1 MEAFFAARGC
11 PHDLITRARLR
22 VEGKQ
27 RADLLVTTPGS
38 DPTAVDQPP
47 LVTFITYH
55 PKNEGTGFETWR
67 REELSHLRSHN
78 FWLYLVLMAETLLN
92 YVTKRRSRS
101 TDNSADGRVESPEA
115 KKAKNADNLEILA
128 ANREHAGDA
137 SEEDSDIVLT
147 ALELTDDLSGI
158 LKGILEKLN
167 KLDTIERAV
176 KKIEGSLVK
185 LEERTTK
192 LEALEKTARED
203 IDNLKANHAII
214 EKKQDDTKDA
224 LDKKI
229 KGLDGKIAEL
239 ADKERKIS
247 QTLDDLNTKD
257 LYLEAYSRREN
268 IKFNKIKE
276 SSMHPNESENT
287 EEVLRFFLE
296 KQLGYQNARSVEIH
310 RIHRLGKKREDGGA
324 RPILAR
330 FLRFKDCEEILLA
343 LGSLL
348 KGTNFQMFR
357 NPPQELV
364 TRRSKQMD
372 TFKRAKRNN
381 IPVSFSKSQPDKLYV
396 RGKLW
401 PVGQV
406 LEI

>member
-1 MEAFFAARGC
+1 
-11 PHDLITRARLR
+11 
-22 VEGKQ
+22 
-27 RADLLVTTPGS
+27 
-38 DPTAVDQPP
+38 
-47 LVTFITYH
+47 
-55 PKNEGTGFETWR
+55 
-67 REELSHLRSHN
+67 
-78 FWLYLVLMAETLLN
+78 MAETLLN
-92 YVTKRRSRS
+92 YVTKRRNSS
-101 TDNSADGRVESPEA
+101 SDSSADGRVESPEA

-128 ANREHAGDA
+128 ANREHASDA

-167 KLDTIERAV
+167 KLDMIERAV
-176 KKIEGSLVK
+176 KKTEGSLVK

-203 IDNLKANHAII
+203 IDNLKVNHAII
-214 EKKQDDTKDA
+214 EDA

-257 LYLEAYSRREN
+257 LYLDAYSRLEN

-296 KQLGYQNARSVEIH
+296 KQLGYHNARSVEIQ
-310 RIHRLGKKREDGGA
+310 RVHRLGKKREDGGA
-324 RPILAR
+324 RPILAK
-330 FLRFKDCEEILLA
+330 FLRFKDCEEILA
-343 LGSLL
+343 LGSRL
-348 KGTNFQMFR
+348 KGTNFQMFSDL
-357 NPPQELV
+357 PQELV

-372 TFKRAKRNN
+372 TFKKAKRNN

-396 RGKLW
+396 RLKLW